1 MKNLIIITLTLAA
14 GTAIGIVAP
23 TWGDCA
29 KLVGAGI
36 CCFAAGLMFARTKT
50 EWSAVKPA
58 KTKTRSAGVKLPKGK
73 KVYENRN

>member
-1 MKNLIIITLTLAA
+1 VGRLCQAGWGGHLLLCGGADGRKKRNVNQLAQKPA
-14 GTAIGIVAP
+14 SNI
-23 TWGDCA
+23 
-29 KLVGAGI
+29 LH
-36 CCFAAGLMFARTKT
+36 LFARTKT